1 MLLLLAVLLTACHS
15 GDKEEINSS
24 DEDCFLDIYVY
35 APERPIVTRA
45 DVGDIKS
52 TDAESKVNTLQIWVF
67 KSSNGDRVGY
77 LNADPHFLNETGQ
90 QKYRMK
96 ISNDF
101 AKAPEKVDV
110 YVVANAA
117 SCELTLDDETSRDD
131 LAEAKIQGEH
141 FGTGTI
147 SGDITTGLQS
157 TVPDTGL
164 PMSAVAKNQPI
175 DGSFPTLRIGTS
187 EKMTVMQLTRAVSKL
202 RFVLCRITEK
212 ETSTKKLVGIN
223 SISLAEKQI
232 PTQSCLF
239 PRESYSYTYITD
251 PIKYGPVAKGAIH
264 EVANP
269 LVYVYETQN
278 AQDYEDLINAASD
291 ETEDADE
298 KAANLHR
305 LEELGI
311 TGLTVADLPQLKEFG
326 LTYLRESD
334 LRLTG
339 TINYTYNENNV
350 EKTDDVSFTMANP
363 GDFLRNHS
371 WIIYIYYMD
380 SKIYV
385 FTVTHIGMKNWT
397 DDGVPENTT
406 FYNW

>member
-1 MLLLLAVLLTACHS
+1 MLLLVAVLLTACHS
-15 GDKEEINSS
+15 GDKEEMDSS
-24 DEDCFLDIYVY
+24 DKDCFLDIYVY
-35 APERPIVTRA
+35 GPERPIVTRA

-67 KSSNGDRVGY
+67 KSGNGDLVGY
-77 LNADPHFLNETGQ
+77 LGADPHFLNETGQ
-90 QKYRMK
+90 QKYQME

-101 AKAPEKVDV
+101 AKAPENVDV

-117 SCELTLDDETSRDD
+117 DYVTYDGTALTLDKNTPRSKLEGAMIGTDF
-131 LAEAKIQGEH
+131 
-141 FGTGTI
+141 FGT
-147 SGDITTGLQS
+147 TTRVS
-157 TVPDTGL
+157 AVPDKGL
-164 PMSAVAKNQPI
+164 PMSAVAKNQPVF
-175 DGSFPTLRIGTS
+175 GSFPTLRIGTID
-187 EKMTVMQLTRAVSKL
+187 KMTVMQLTRAVSKL
-202 RFVLCRITEK
+202 RFVLCRITEAQA
-212 ETSTKKLVGIN
+212 STKTLVGIN
-223 SISLAEKQI
+223 SITLAGNQI
-232 PTQSCLF
+232 PTQSYLI
-239 PRESYSYTYITD
+239 PKERSSYTSYIPA
-251 PIKYGPVAKGAIH
+251 PINYGSVEKTAIPQ
-264 EVANP
+264 VANP

-291 ETEDADE
+291 ETQVAAKKE
-298 KAANLHR
+298 ANLER
-305 LEELGI
+305 LNELGI
-311 TGLTVADLPQLKEFG
+311 TGLTVDALPQLKEIG

-350 EKTDDVSFTMANP
+350 EKTDDVPFTMANP